1 MAAMLAERWLSTHG
15 LIQEY
20 HLPQMPSSETPPTA
34 EITEEKPTATP
45 EEAFNL
51 NNTRHEGGYALRKL
65 FHESD
70 RLLMVKYVSPNCGP
84 CHTLKPILNKV
95 VDEFEGKIHFVEID
109 IDKDRDIAENAQ
121 VTGTPTVQFFKDK
134 ELVEQLQGVKQ
145 KSEFRKVIERYLP
158 TSVSAAT

>member
-1 MAAMLAERWLSTHG
+1 VT
-15 LIQEY
+15 Q
-20 HLPQMPSSETPPTA
+20 
-34 EITEEKPTATP
+34 EKPTATP
-45 EEAFNL
+45 EEAFNI
-51 NNTRHEGGYALRKL
+51 NKTRHEGGYALRKL

-70 RLLMVKYVSPNCGP
+70 RLLVVKYVSPNCGP

-95 VDEFEGKIHFVEID
+95 ADEFDGKIHFVEID

-145 KSEFRKVIERYLP
+145 KSEFRKIIERYLP
-158 TSVSAAT
+158 ASVSAVN